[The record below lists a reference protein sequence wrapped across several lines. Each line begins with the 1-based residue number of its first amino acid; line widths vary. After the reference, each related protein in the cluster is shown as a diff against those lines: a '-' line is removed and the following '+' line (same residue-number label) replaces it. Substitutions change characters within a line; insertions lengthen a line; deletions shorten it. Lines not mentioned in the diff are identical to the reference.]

1 MLFSL
6 KRIIHLKYGFGYI
19 HKAYGEI
26 SRGASLRIAKRRKF
40 IKGDLPSAAELLIQS
55 IRNFRQEP
63 QTENSDS
70 REEKMTEQALKELLD
85 SMTTEEKAGQLV
97 QCNAGQFIA
106 NELEITGPEGEMLP
120 TEDLN
125 RVMGSVL
132 TFEDAKQAK
141 ALQDKH
147 LAADPKKIPLLLM
160 LDVIHGLRTT
170 YPIPLAMG
178 CSFDDELMTACA
190 DMARKEAAV
199 CGVHV
204 TFNPMV
210 DTARDPRWGRI
221 LETNSEEV
229 LINSRM
235 GAALV
240 RATQRDSLADPG
252 NVACC
257 VKHYAAYGAGEAGRD
272 YNTVDVSERMLR
284 ETYLPAYKACLDA
297 GARLI
302 MPSFNALNGVPSVAN
317 RYLMNDILRKE
328 WGFDGVVISD
338 YNAVGELVTHG
349 VAADLKDAARLAM
362 EAGCDIDMVKNAYYL
377 HLAELVKEGTVSE
390 AALDAAVMRVLR
402 LKNELGLF
410 ENPYHGA
417 DEEAEKKV
425 YLCPEHRETARR
437 AAEETAVLLKN
448 DGVLPFRK
456 DVKRIAL
463 IGPFAEE
470 TRLNGFW
477 SRPGA
482 ERYTV
487 TLPEGIR
494 NLLPDAELVI
504 EKGCSAEFGD
514 HDRSGIDRAVKAAAG
529 ADAVILALGEPEN
542 CSGEGRSRAE
552 LNLPGLQE
560 ELAAKVAEANACT
573 AVLLFNGRPL
583 VLTELAGSVPA
594 ILEMWYPGTEAGNAA
609 ARLLWGKANP
619 CGKLSAGLPRSVG
632 QCPNPYNRMN
642 TGRPKPPPDS
652 RAVPFTSC
660 YLDMPNLPLY
670 SFGYGMSYTAFEYE
684 SLILDR
690 DVITKDGEIRA
701 TVTLRNTGSV
711 AGKEAV
717 QLYLRDL
724 VASVVRPVQ
733 QLIDYR
739 KVSLEPGET
748 AEVVFTVRE
757 EQLRF
762 YDMQGR
768 QISEPGEFQIST
780 GYADHLILT
789 KTFEYRG

>member
-1 MLFSL
+1 
-6 KRIIHLKYGFGYI
+6 
-19 HKAYGEI
+19 
-26 SRGASLRIAKRRKF
+26 
-40 IKGDLPSAAELLIQS
+40 
-55 IRNFRQEP
+55 
-63 QTENSDS
+63 
-70 REEKMTEQALKELLD
+70 MTEQALKALLD
-85 SMTTEEKAGQLV
+85 SMTLEEKAGQLV
-97 QCNAGQFIA
+97 QCNAGMFIA
-106 NELEITGPEGEMLP
+106 NELAITGPDGEPLP
-120 TEDLN
+120 AEELC

-132 TFEDAKQAK
+132 TFEDAEQAK
-141 ALQDKH
+141 ALQDMH
-147 LAADPKKIPLLLM
+147 LASDPKQIPLLLM

-178 CSFDDELMTACA
+178 CSFDDDLMTECA
-190 DMARKEAAV
+190 DMARRESSA

-210 DTARDPRWGRI
+210 DTARDARWGRI
-221 LETNSEEV
+221 LETNSEEP
-229 LINSRM
+229 LLNSRM

-240 RATQRDSLADPG
+240 RATQGDDLSNPE

-257 VKHYAAYGAGEAGRD
+257 VKHFAAYGAGEAGRD
-272 YNTVDVSERMLR
+272 YNGVELSERSLR
-284 ETYLPAYKACLDA
+284 QDYLPAYKACLDA

-302 MPSFNALNGVPSVAN
+302 MPSFNSLNGVPSVAN
-317 RYLMNDILRKE
+317 KKLMIDLLRKE
-328 WGFDGVVISD
+328 WGFEGVVISD
-338 YNAVGELVTHG
+338 YNAVGELVNHG
-349 VAADLKDAARLAM
+349 IAADMKDAARLAM
-362 EAGCDIDMVKNAYYL
+362 EAECDIDMVQCAYYQ
-377 HLAELVKEGTVSE
+377 HLADLVREGTVSE
-390 AALDAAVMRVLR
+390 AAVDAAVMRVLK

-410 ENPYHGA
+410 EHPYHGA
-417 DEEAEKKV
+417 DEEKEKEV
-425 YLCPEHRETARR
+425 YLCAEHREIARR
-437 AAEETAVLLKN
+437 AAEESAVLLKN
-448 DGVLPFRK
+448 EGILPFRK

-494 NLLPDAELVI
+494 NLLPDAELNIVR
-504 EKGCSAEFGD
+504 GCGANFEDTETAGIAE
-514 HDRSGIDRAVKAAAG
+514 AVRVAAG
-529 ADAVILALGEPEN
+529 ADVVILAVGEPEDY
-542 CSGEGRSRAE
+542 SGEGRSRAE
-552 LNLPGLQE
+552 LSLPGPQMQLIRE
-560 ELAAKVAEANACT
+560 VTAANRNT

-583 VLTELAGSVPA
+583 VLTELTETVPA

-632 QCPNPYNRMN
+632 QYPMPYNRMN
-642 TGRPKPPPDS
+642 TGRPKPLPDD
-652 RAVPFTSC
+652 RAVPFSSC

-670 SFGYGMSYTAFEYE
+670 SFGYGLSYTSFTYE
-684 SLILDR
+684 SLKTSERTLKKNGKIQ
-690 DVITKDGEIRA
+690 VTIT
-701 TVTLRNTGSV
+701 VQNTGNTV
-711 AGKEAV
+711 GKETV
-717 QLYLRDL
+717 QLYMRDP

-739 KVSLEPGET
+739 KISLRPGES

-762 YDMQGR
+762 YNVEGR
-768 QISEPGEFQIST
+768 EVSERGEIRLST

-789 KTFEYRG
+789 ESIEII

>member
-1 MLFSL
+1 
-6 KRIIHLKYGFGYI
+6 
-19 HKAYGEI
+19 
-26 SRGASLRIAKRRKF
+26 
-40 IKGDLPSAAELLIQS
+40 
-55 IRNFRQEP
+55 
-63 QTENSDS
+63 
-70 REEKMTEQALKELLD
+70 MTEQALKDLLD
-85 SMTTEEKAGQLV
+85 SMTLEEKAGQLV

-106 NELEITGPEGEMLP
+106 NEMEITGPDGELLP
-120 TEDLN
+120 AEELN

-178 CSFDDELMTACA
+178 CSFDDELMTECA
-190 DMARKEAAV
+190 DMARREAAA

-210 DTARDPRWGRI
+210 DTARDARWGRI
-221 LETNSEEV
+221 LETNSEEP
-229 LINSRM
+229 LINGRM

-240 RATQRDSLADPG
+240 RATQGDDLSDPG

-257 VKHYAAYGAGEAGRD
+257 VKHFAAYGAGEAGRD

-302 MPSFNALNGVPSVAN
+302 MPSFNSLNGVPSVAN
-317 RYLMNDILRKE
+317 KYLMNDILRKE
-328 WGFDGVVISD
+328 WGFGGVVISD
-338 YNAVGELVTHG
+338 YDAVGELVNHG
-349 VAADLKDAARLAM
+349 VAKDLKDAARLAM

-377 HLAELVKEGTVSE
+377 HLADLVREGTVSAE
-390 AALDAAVMRVLR
+390 ALDAAVMRVLR

-417 DEEAEKKV
+417 DEEEEKKV
-425 YLCPEHRETARR
+425 YLCPEHREIARR
-437 AAEETAVLLKN
+437 AAEESAVLLKN
-448 DGVLPFRK
+448 EGILPFAG

-470 TRLNGFW
+470 THLNGFW

-494 NLLPDAELVI
+494 ALLPDAELVI
-504 EKGCSAEFGD
+504 ERGCGAEFGD
-514 HDRSGIDRAVKAAAG
+514 TDRSGIRKAAEAAAS

-542 CSGEGRSRAE
+542 YSGEGRSRAE
-552 LNLPGLQE
+552 LNLPGPQT
-560 ELAAKVAEANACT
+560 ELARQIVQANPNT
-573 AVLLFNGRPL
+573 AALLFNGRPL
-583 VLTELAGSVPA
+583 VLTELAETVPA

-609 ARLLWGKANP
+609 ARLLWGYANP
-619 CGKLSAGLPRSVG
+619 CGKLSAGLARSVG
-632 QCPNPYNRMN
+632 QYPMPYNRMN

-652 RAVPFTSC
+652 RPVPFTSC

-670 SFGYGMSYTAFEYE
+670 PFGYGLSYTSFACEKLELNRE
-684 SLILDR
+684 SM
-690 DVITKDGEIRA
+690 TKDDELRV
-701 TVTLRNTGSV
+701 TVTVRNTGSV
-711 AGKEAV
+711 PGKETV
-717 QLYLRDL
+717 QLYLRDP

-739 KVSLEPGET
+739 KVFLNPGES
-748 AEVVFTVRE
+748 AEVEFTVRE
-757 EQLRF
+757 KQLRF
-762 YDMQGR
+762 YDMDGR
-768 QISEPGEFQIST
+768 EISEPGEFRIFT
-780 GYADHLILT
+780 GYADHPALMKSFLLA
-789 KTFEYRG
+789 GG

>member
-1 MLFSL
+1 
-6 KRIIHLKYGFGYI
+6 
-19 HKAYGEI
+19 
-26 SRGASLRIAKRRKF
+26 
-40 IKGDLPSAAELLIQS
+40 
-55 IRNFRQEP
+55 
-63 QTENSDS
+63 
-70 REEKMTEQALKELLD
+70 MTEQGLKELLD
-85 SMTTEEKAGQLV
+85 SLTLEEKAGQLV

-106 NELEITGPEGEMLP
+106 NQLEITGPDGELLP
-120 TEDLN
+120 AEELN

-132 TFEDAKQAK
+132 TFEDAAQAK
-141 ALQDKH
+141 ALQDMH

-178 CSFDDELMTACA
+178 CSFDDDLIAECA
-190 DMARKEAAV
+190 DMARKESSA

-210 DTARDPRWGRI
+210 DTARDARWGRI
-221 LETNSEEV
+221 LETNSEEP

-240 RATQRDSLADPG
+240 RATQGNDLSDPG

-257 VKHYAAYGAGEAGRD
+257 VKHFAAYGAGEAGRD
-272 YNTVDVSERMLR
+272 YNTVDVSERALR

-302 MPSFNALNGVPSVAN
+302 MPSFNSLNGVPSVAN
-317 RYLMNDILRKE
+317 KYLMNEILRKE

-338 YNAVGELVTHG
+338 YDAVGELVSHG
-349 VAADLKDAARLAM
+349 IAEDLKDAARLAM

-377 HLAELVKEGTVSE
+377 HLPELVREGTVSRE
-390 AALDAAVMRVLR
+390 ALDAAVMRVLR

-417 DEEAEKKV
+417 DEDTENKL
-425 YLCPEHRETARR
+425 YLCPEHREIARR
-437 AAEETAVLLKN
+437 AAEESAVLLKN
-448 DGVLPFRK
+448 EGILPFPK
-456 DVKRIAL
+456 DVRRIAL

-494 NLLPDAELVI
+494 TLLPDAELII
-504 EKGCSAEFGD
+504 EKGCGAAFGD
-514 HDRSGIDRAVKAAAG
+514 SDCGGIPAAVKAADK
-529 ADAVILALGEPEN
+529 ADAVILALGEPEDY
-542 CSGEGRSRAE
+542 SGEGRSRAE
-552 LNLPGLQE
+552 LNLPGPQT
-560 ELAAKVAEANACT
+560 ELARKVLEANANT
-573 AVLLFNGRPL
+573 AVIVFNGRPL
-583 VLTELAGSVPA
+583 VLTELEETAPA

-609 ARLLWGKANP
+609 ARLLWGDANP

-632 QCPNPYNRMN
+632 QYPMPYNRMN

-670 SFGYGMSYTAFEYE
+670 SFGYGKSYTTFAYE
-684 SLILDR
+684 GLALSGETMR
-690 DVITKDGEIRA
+690 KDGELQV
-701 TVTLRNTGSV
+701 TVTVRNTGSV
-711 AGKEAV
+711 PGKEAV
-717 QLYLRDL
+717 QLYLRDP

-739 KVSLEPGET
+739 KVFLNPGESRD
-748 AEVVFTVRE
+748 VIFTVRE

-762 YDMQGR
+762 YSMNGKE
-768 QISEPGEFQIST
+768 ISEPGEFRIST

-789 KTFEYRG
+789 KSFMLTY

>member
-1 MLFSL
+1 
-6 KRIIHLKYGFGYI
+6 
-19 HKAYGEI
+19 
-26 SRGASLRIAKRRKF
+26 
-40 IKGDLPSAAELLIQS
+40 
-55 IRNFRQEP
+55 
-63 QTENSDS
+63 
-70 REEKMTEQALKELLD
+70 MTEQALKDLLD
-85 SMTTEEKAGQLV
+85 SMTLEEKAGQLV

-106 NELEITGPEGEMLP
+106 NEMEITGPDGELLP
-120 TEDLN
+120 AEELN

-178 CSFDDELMTACA
+178 CSFDDELMTECA
-190 DMARKEAAV
+190 DMARREAAA

-210 DTARDPRWGRI
+210 DTARDARWGRI
-221 LETNSEEV
+221 LETNSEEP

-240 RATQRDSLADPG
+240 RVTQGDDLSDPG

-302 MPSFNALNGVPSVAN
+302 MPSFNSLNGVPSVAN
-317 RYLMNDILRKE
+317 KYLMNDILRKE
-328 WGFDGVVISD
+328 WGFGGVVISD
-338 YNAVGELVTHG
+338 YDAVGELVNHG
-349 VAADLKDAARLAM
+349 VAKDLKDAARLAM

-377 HLAELVKEGTVSE
+377 HLADLVREGTVSAE
-390 AALDAAVMRVLR
+390 ALEAAVMRVLR

-417 DEEAEKKV
+417 DEEEEKKV
-425 YLCPEHRETARR
+425 YLCPEHREIARR
-437 AAEETAVLLKN
+437 AAEESAVLLKN
-448 DGVLPFRK
+448 EGILPFAG

-470 TRLNGFW
+470 THLNGFW

-494 NLLPDAELVI
+494 ALLPDAELVI
-504 EKGCSAEFGD
+504 ERGCGAEFGD
-514 HDRSGIDRAVKAAAG
+514 TDRSGIRKAAEAAAS

-542 CSGEGRSRAE
+542 YSGEGRSRAE
-552 LNLPGLQE
+552 LNLPGPQT
-560 ELAAKVAEANACT
+560 ELARQIVQANPNT
-573 AVLLFNGRPL
+573 AALLFNGRPL
-583 VLTELAGSVPA
+583 VLTELAETVPA

-609 ARLLWGKANP
+609 ARLLWGYANP
-619 CGKLSAGLPRSVG
+619 CGKLSAGLARSVG
-632 QCPNPYNRMN
+632 QYPMPYNRMN

-652 RAVPFTSC
+652 RPVPFTSC

-670 SFGYGMSYTAFEYE
+670 PFGYGLSYTSFACEKLELNRE
-684 SLILDR
+684 SM
-690 DVITKDGEIRA
+690 TKDDELRV
-701 TVTLRNTGSV
+701 TVTVRNTGSV
-711 AGKEAV
+711 PGKETV
-717 QLYLRDL
+717 QLYLRDP

-739 KVSLEPGET
+739 KVFLNPGES
-748 AEVVFTVRE
+748 AEVEFTVRE
-757 EQLRF
+757 KQLRF
-762 YDMQGR
+762 YDMDGR
-768 QISEPGEFQIST
+768 EISEPGEFRIFT
-780 GYADHLILT
+780 GYADHPALMKSFLLA
-789 KTFEYRG
+789 GG

>member
-1 MLFSL
+1 
-6 KRIIHLKYGFGYI
+6 
-19 HKAYGEI
+19 
-26 SRGASLRIAKRRKF
+26 
-40 IKGDLPSAAELLIQS
+40 
-55 IRNFRQEP
+55 
-63 QTENSDS
+63 
-70 REEKMTEQALKELLD
+70 MTEQALKELLD
-85 SMTTEEKAGQLV
+85 SMTLEEKAGQLV

-106 NELEITGPEGEMLP
+106 NQLEITGPDGEMLP
-120 TEDLN
+120 TEELN

-132 TFEDAKQAK
+132 TFEDARQAK

-147 LAADPKKIPLLLM
+147 LAADRHRIPLLLM

-178 CSFDDELMTACA
+178 CSFDDDLLAECA
-190 DMARKEAAV
+190 DMARKESAA

-210 DTARDPRWGRI
+210 DTARDARWGRI
-221 LETNSEEV
+221 LETNSEEP

-240 RATQRDSLADPG
+240 RATQGNDLADPK

-317 RYLMNDILRKE
+317 KYLMNEILRKE
-328 WGFDGVVISD
+328 WGFEGVVISD
-338 YNAVGELVTHG
+338 YDAVGELVTHG

-377 HLAELVKEGTVSE
+377 HLAELVREGTVSE
-390 AALDAAVMRVLR
+390 EMLDAAVMRVLR

-417 DEEAEKKV
+417 DESEEEKL
-425 YLCPEHRETARR
+425 YLCAEHRKIARR

-448 DGVLPFRK
+448 NGVLPFRK
-456 DVKRIAL
+456 DVKRVAL

-470 TRLNGFW
+470 NHLNGFW

-482 ERYTV
+482 EQYTV

-494 NLLPDAELVI
+494 NLLPDAELMI
-504 EKGCSAEFGD
+504 AKGCGAGFD
-514 HDRSGIDRAVKAAAG
+514 DTDCSGVEEAATAAAN

-542 CSGEGRSRAE
+542 YSGEGRSRAE
-552 LNLPGLQE
+552 LNLPGAQE
-560 ELAAKVAEANACT
+560 ELAQRVLEANANT

-583 VLTELAGSVPA
+583 VLTGLAEKAPA

-609 ARLLWGKANP
+609 ARLLWGDANP
-619 CGKLSAGLPRSVG
+619 CGKLSAGLPQSVG
-632 QCPNPYNRMN
+632 QYPMPYNRMN

-670 SFGYGMSYTAFEYE
+670 SFGFGLSYTTFAFEKMT
-684 SLILDR
+684 LDKKAMTR
-690 DVITKDGEIRA
+690 DGELRV
-701 TVTLRNTGSV
+701 TVTVRNTGSV
-711 AGKEAV
+711 PGKEAV
-717 QLYLRDL
+717 QLYLRDP

-739 KVSLEPGET
+739 KISLNPGES

-757 EQLRF
+757 KQLRF
-762 YDMQGR
+762 FDPDGNE
-768 QISEPGEFQIST
+768 ISEPGEFLIST

-789 KTFEYRG
+789 ESFFLQP